1 MTTSF
6 VSSDLLQRLRRSVL
20 LSGVLFLSLTAGI
33 CGDDDDDDGG
43 TGPSADCIDEFIA
56 ILEANGAD
64 EDDVESISLNGS
76 ESGSLSNGDIEDDEG
91 FLADAYVLELNQD
104 TDIEISLNPS
114 GFDAV
119 LILFGEGSTSPDV
132 ADSEDPEATEEIAGS
147 AAEGCYLIVVTSFE
161 AEETGSYSLSVDEI
175 D

>member
-1 MTTSF
+1 M
-6 VSSDLLQRLRRSVL
+6 VL
-20 LSGVLFLSLTAGI
+20 GILGSGSG
-33 CGDDDDDDGG
+33 
-43 TGPSADCIDEFIA
+43 SNMQA
-56 ILEANGAD
+56 ILDAIGAGTLD
-64 EDDVESISLNGS
+64 ARIALV
-76 ESGSLSNGDIEDDEG
+76 LSDNP
-91 FLADAYVLELNQD
+91 DAYILELNAD

-119 LILFGEGSTSPDV
+119 LIIFGEDNPEPDI

>member
-1 MTTSF
+1 MSTALY
-6 VSSDLLQRLRRSVL
+6 SSGILRRLRGPAVLGLSV
-20 LSGVLFLSLTAGI
+20 VSLAACTDSNGNDI
-33 CGDDDDDDGG
+33 S
-43 TGPSADCIDEFIA
+43 GPSRDCI
-56 ILEANGAD
+56 EALNLGDVPSD

-91 FLADAYVLELNQD
+91 FFADAYILELNAD

-119 LILFGEGSTSPDV
+119 LIIFGEDNPEPDI